1 MDQPFSLT
9 SELRGNRLVIATSG
23 YVNNVGGEAIAAEF
37 GKHFAGGVKEVVV
50 NLEHSKVVN
59 SIGMSFL
66 IEMIEQ
72 LQDVGGRVIFTNLDP
87 AVDKML
93 SIMGLFKFAGK
104 AATVDEALTHF
115 AAGRQAT

>member
-9 SELRGNRLVIATSG
+9 SELRDNRLVIATSG
-23 YVNNVGGEAIAAEF
+23 YVNNVGGEAIATEF
-37 GKHFAGGVKEVVV
+37 GKHFSGGVKEVVL
-50 NLEHSKVVN
+50 NLEHSRVVN

-72 LQDVGGRVIFTNLDP
+72 LQDVDGRVIFTNLDP

-93 SIMGLFKFAGK
+93 SIMGIFKFAGK
-104 AATVDEALTHF
+104 ATTVDEALGQLDT
-115 AAGRQAT
+115 QS